1 MNQPSENKLTP
12 SQIERKINYAD
23 FILSILD
30 DRYKIEEALLEKA
43 TSIHMA
49 FNGHHC
55 ESYETPEILDHYLA
69 PFSEITVDLSA
80 TRDDRGSTT
89 INQVAIFPEDSSPI
103 LLRQHDEFATVQ
115 CGEEHAVLPQTALES
130 TLRQL
135 LPPVVRGRADVSQM
149 LEYINACSPESSYT
163 IGYDENSDGHQSKIS
178 LSKTETLHD
187 SIETIEVTKY
197 TPHASGAQVGTRM
210 HLSESTSRRRQM
222 DHPDQT
228 DHELVIEALHK
239 HDESEELTIETILNT
254 NGRTVIVDTAT
265 RRHINDIT
273 DVLNLLKQESL

>member
-1 MNQPSENKLTP
+1 MNQPSENRLTP
-12 SQIERKINYAD
+12 SQIERKVNYAD
-23 FILSILD
+23 FILKILD

-55 ESYETPEILDHYLA
+55 ESYETPEVLDHYLP

-80 TRDDRGSTT
+80 TRDDSDVTT
-89 INQVAIFPEDSSPI
+89 IDQITIFPEDSSPL
-103 LLRQHDEFATVQ
+103 LLRQHDEFTTIQ
-115 CGEEHAVLPQTALES
+115 CGEEHAILPQTALES

-135 LPPVVRGRADVSQM
+135 LPPIARDKATVSQI
-149 LEYINACSPESSYT
+149 LEYINAYSPESNYT
-163 IGYDENSDGHQSKIS
+163 IEYSEGSNGHQSEIS

-197 TPHASGAQVGTRM
+197 APHASGAQVGTRM

-222 DHPDQT
+222 KHPDQT
-228 DHELVIEALHK
+228 EHELVIEALHK

-254 NGRTVIVDTAT
+254 NGRTVVVDTAT

-273 DVLNLLKQESL
+273 EVLDILK